1 MKQKIS
7 IITVVKN
14 GMPHLK
20 DCIKSF
26 KNQSY
31 SAKELIIVYSKSN
44 DGTEKY
50 INKLSGNIKIFK
62 DEKYKNKFGPLNIGI
77 KKATGNIIGLL
88 HSDDFYPNNNTLTNI
103 MRSFDTFK
111 CDVLYGNILF
121 CKKNN
126 KRKFVRKWISRPFEK
141 KDLKM
146 GWMPP
151 HTSIYAKKNIL
162 LKNPYSIKFPISADY
177 KFILDLFSKKLKFY
191 FLNKYLCIM
200 RAGGDS
206 TKIENFAKKIIEDIK
221 ISRKFFKHYMICILL
236 KVLRKIEQFF

>member
-50 INKLSGNIKIFK
+50 IKKLNGNIKIFK

-77 KKATGNIIGLL
+77 KKATGKIIGLL
-88 HSDDFYPNNNTLTNI
+88 HSDDFYPNNNTLANI
-103 MRSFDTFK
+103 IKVLILINATF
-111 CDVLYGNILF
+111 CMEI
-121 CKKNN
+121 
-126 KRKFVRKWISRPFEK
+126 
-141 KDLKM
+141 
-146 GWMPP
+146 
-151 HTSIYAKKNIL
+151 
-162 LKNPYSIKFPISADY
+162 
-177 KFILDLFSKKLKFY
+177 FY
-191 FLNKYLCIM
+191 FVKKMI
-200 RAGGDS
+200 
-206 TKIENFAKKIIEDIK
+206 KKI
-221 ISRKFFKHYMICILL
+221 C
-236 KVLRKIEQFF
+236 

>member
-62 DEKYKNKFGPLNIGI
+62 DEK
-77 KKATGNIIGLL
+77 
-88 HSDDFYPNNNTLTNI
+88 
-103 MRSFDTFK
+103 
-111 CDVLYGNILF
+111 
-121 CKKNN
+121 
-126 KRKFVRKWISRPFEK
+126 
-141 KDLKM
+141 
-146 GWMPP
+146 
-151 HTSIYAKKNIL
+151 
-162 LKNPYSIKFPISADY
+162 
-177 KFILDLFSKKLKFY
+177 
-191 FLNKYLCIM
+191 
-200 RAGGDS
+200 
-206 TKIENFAKKIIEDIK
+206 
-221 ISRKFFKHYMICILL
+221 
-236 KVLRKIEQFF
+236 